1 MSHGPSHVTRSSH
14 IMSHGQSHVTRSAP
28 RCTAVSAAEPAV
40 SAQAPAA
47 SRLADRDG
55 SDGPEH
61 HLALTLEA
69 SATESPSRARYSTML
84 PLCPSRARYSTMFP
98 LCPSCARYSTMLP
111 LCPSRAR
118 SSTMLPLC
126 PSCAQVLY
134 DAPSIATNSL
144 AAWILLSP
152 YYR

>member
-1 MSHGPSHVTRSSH
+1 MTRSSHIMSHGPSHVTRSSHIMSHGPSHVTRSSH

-69 SATESPSRARYSTML
+69 SATESPSRARYSTMR
-84 PLCPSRARYSTMFP
+84 PLCPSRARYSTMF
-98 LCPSCARYSTMLP
+98 
-111 LCPSRAR
+111 
-118 SSTMLPLC
+118 PLC